1 MSDIICARDYI
12 ADCQCDGCI
21 QKRDASERAPNAL
34 PGIIYQILRENAQ
47 LNTQVT
53 ELQQRGT
60 ELVEENRVLRRE
72 NEALRLDLAETQS
85 LLTLHEDS
93 FGHP

>member
-1 MSDIICARDYI
+1 MSD
-12 ADCQCDGCI
+12 
-21 QKRDASERAPNAL
+21 SELEEGLSSNVMLVTIRSLIN
-34 PGIIYQILRENAQ
+34 ENKQ

-85 LLTLHEDS
+85 LLTSHEDNL
-93 FGHP
+93 GHP

>member
-1 MSDIICARDYI
+1 MGLSHQDCATRWHGVCKVIQRLPTEDII
-12 ADCQCDGCI
+12 
-21 QKRDASERAPNAL
+21 KLE
-34 PGIIYQILRENAQ
+34 RENAQ

-85 LLTLHEDS
+85 LLTSHEDN